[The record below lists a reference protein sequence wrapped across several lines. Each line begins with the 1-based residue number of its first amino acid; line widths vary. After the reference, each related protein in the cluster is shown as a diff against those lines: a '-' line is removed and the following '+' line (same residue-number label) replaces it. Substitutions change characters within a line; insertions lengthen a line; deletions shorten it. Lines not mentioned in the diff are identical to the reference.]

1 MEMGRERGI
10 VEAGFPIRSGMTI
23 GNSMDHRETLRVLR

>member
-23 GNSMDHRETLRVLR
+23 GISMNHRDLR